1 MTLKVAVAGCGG
13 RMGQMLAEVIR
24 ATPACALVAG
34 SERDITPAL
43 IQKMAGVE
51 VTSEPARLF
60 ELADAV
66 IDFTVPGYTLTL
78 AEAAAK
84 TGKAHVIGTTG
95 FEPAQ
100 AEELRALAAQ
110 SRTVWSANMSWGV
123 NILERLV
130 QQTAALLG
138 EEFDIEIVEMHH
150 RLKKDAPSGT
160 ALMLGEAAARGRE
173 VRLADKRVST
183 RDGITGERKRG
194 DIGFATL
201 RGGDVVGDHTVMF
214 AGPAEVIELTHKGF
228 SREIYARGAVRA
240 ALWAQ
245 AQPAGLYTMQDV
257 LFGASQG
264 K

>member
-1 MTLKVAVAGCGG
+1 MTLTIAVAGCGG
-13 RMGQMLAEVIR
+13 RMGQMLCDVIR
-24 ATPACALVAG
+24 ATPACTLAAG
-34 SERDITPAL
+34 SEREISDAL
-43 IQKMAGVE
+43 RQKMQGVE
-51 VTSEPARLF
+51 VTSSIPRLF

-66 IDFTVPGYTLTL
+66 IDFTTPDYTLAL
-78 AEAAAK
+78 AQAAAEA
-84 TGKAHVIGTTG
+84 GKIHIIGTTG
-95 FEPAQ
+95 FEPEQ
-100 AEELRALAAQ
+100 TKKLHSFTNK
-110 SRTVWSANMSWGV
+110 SRTVWSANMSLGV

-160 ALMLGEAAARGRE
+160 ALMLGEAAARGRG
-173 VRLADKRVST
+173 VKLADKRVST
-183 RDGITGERKRG
+183 RDGITGERRRG

-245 AQPAGLYTMQDV
+245 SQPAGLYTMQDV
-257 LFGASQG
+257 LFGSAQ